1 MKRNDACGGGVSHSE
16 ELLNSYTMTWKIL
29 QKHWNDQTIKEHE
42 DWWHT
47 GNSTTA
53 DLLRHLMREWKGMR
67 GQCSLI
73 IDATYC
79 HPSFVYLHECLMFV
93 LNGSIKVGKSSYL
106 SRNKE
111 NDITRPS
118 RSRLMVG
125 GRVNLSRGG
134 GWGGGDVLLLET

>member
-1 MKRNDACGGGVSHSE
+1 MMVIFTKRCGGGVSNSK
-16 ELLNSYTMTWKIL
+16 ELFNSYTMTWKIL

-53 DLLRHLMREWKGMR
+53 DLLRRLMREWKGMR

-73 IDATYC
+73 IDSTYC
-79 HPSFVYLHECLMFV
+79 HPSFVYLHECLMFI
-93 LNGSIKVGKSSYL
+93 LNGSIKVGKSSCL

-111 NDITRPS
+111 SDITPS

-125 GRVNLSRGG
+125 GRVNLSSG
-134 GWGGGDVLLLET
+134 GWGVGVLLSET